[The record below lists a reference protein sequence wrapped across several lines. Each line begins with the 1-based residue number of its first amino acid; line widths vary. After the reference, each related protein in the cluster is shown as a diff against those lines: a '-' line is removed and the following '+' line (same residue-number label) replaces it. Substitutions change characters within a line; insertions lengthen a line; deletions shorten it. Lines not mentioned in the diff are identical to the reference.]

1 MSLGVTEINFVV
13 TNLDAVREFYDVIAV
28 ERSTTGKTGAY
39 SEVTTVATRM
49 TLVAEKTLYTYVDS
63 TVNSDYYY
71 RIRFYNSASGASS
84 SPGDAVQGSQDPALL
99 VLSVDELKTNYLF
112 GLDMT
117 DDQGNEFPE
126 SLYEWYIKSAVSLA
140 ETQLDLPIR
149 PVKFS
154 EEAEQLDLYKQDYN
168 HFVTI
173 QLNNFPVLS
182 VEEVKIVVPTNQTVI
197 NFDLNWLQV
206 DKISGQLNVIPGSG
220 SAGVMALGA
229 AGVLLPFYYRS
240 IDYLPLVFRVKYTA
254 GFTPVPFAIK
264 NYVGMMAAM
273 GPLHLAGDLIIGAG
287 ISQQTIGMDGL
298 TQQISSTASA
308 TNSGFGARIVN
319 YTRQLARERQ
329 TIRDYYKGAMMVV
342 A

>member
-13 TNLDAVREFYDVIAV
+13 TNLDAIREFYDVIAV
-28 ERSTTGKTGAY
+28 ERSITGKVGPYA
-39 SEVTTVATRM
+39 EVTTVATRI
-49 TLVAEKTLYTYVDS
+49 TLVEDKTLYTYVDRD
-63 TVNSDYYY
+63 VDDNYYY
-71 RIRFYNSASGASS
+71 RVRYYNSASGANSG
-84 SPGDAVQGSQDPALL
+84 PGDPVQGSQDPALL
-99 VLSVDELKTNYLF
+99 VLTVDELKTNYLF

-117 DDQGNEFPE
+117 DEQGNEFPD

-149 PVKFS
+149 PLTFS
-154 EEAEQLDLYKQDYN
+154 EEAEKLDLFRQDYN
-168 HFVTI
+168 KFVSLQLSHFPI
-173 QLNNFPVLS
+173 LS

-197 NFDLNWLQV
+197 TFDLDWLEI
-206 DKISGQLNVIPGSG
+206 DKDAGQLNIIPGSG
-220 SAGVMALGA
+220 SAGIIALGA

-240 IDYLPLVFRVKYTA
+240 INWLPLVFRVKYTA
-254 GFTPVPFAIK
+254 GFTDVPFALK

-287 ISQQTIGMDGL
+287 ISAQTIGMDGL

-319 YTRQLARERQ
+319 YNKQLERERQ
-329 TIRDYYKGAMMVV
+329 VLREYYKGVMMVV

>member
-13 TNLDAVREFYDVIAV
+13 TNLEAIREFYDVIAV
-28 ERSTTGKTGAY
+28 ERSTTGKAGPYT
-39 SEVTTVATRM
+39 EITTVATRL
-49 TLVAEKTLYTYVDS
+49 TLVDGKTLYTFVDRD
-63 TVNSDYYY
+63 VNEDYYY
-71 RIRFYNSASGASS
+71 RVRYYSTTSGVSSA
-84 SPGDAVQGSQDPALL
+84 PGDPVQGSQDPALL
-99 VLSVDELKTNYLF
+99 VLTVDELKTNYLF

-140 ETQLDLPIR
+140 EQQLDLPIR
-149 PVKFS
+149 PIKFS
-154 EEAEQLDLYKQDYN
+154 EEPEQLDLFRQDYN
-168 HFVTI
+168 KFVQL

-182 VEEVKIVVPTNQTVI
+182 VEEVKIVVPTDQTVI
-197 NFDLNWLQV
+197 NYNLDWLQI
-206 DKISGQLNVIPGSG
+206 DKIAGQLNIIPGSG
-220 SAGVMALGA
+220 NSGVMALGA
-229 AGVLLPFYYRS
+229 AGVMLPFYYRS
-240 IDYLPLVFRVKYTA
+240 TNYLPLVFKVKYTA
-254 GFTPVPFAIK
+254 GFTDVPYSIK
-264 NYVGMMAAM
+264 NYVGMMAAI

-319 YTRQLARERQ
+319 YTKQLQRERE
-329 TIRDYYKGAMMVV
+329 TIRAYYKGAMMVV